1 MLYKHPGQHKMHGD
15 KFDYIVVDELE
26 VDKALNDGWY
36 KTTPEALK
44 NSNVIEAKVIDDI
57 PNDDEMPTR
66 EELEDM
72 ANELDIS
79 FDGRTA
85 DKTLS
90 NKIAEKLAE

>member
-1 MLYKHPGQHKMHGD
+1 MSVMLYKHPGKHELHGD

-36 KTTPEALK
+36 KTTPEALE
-44 NSNVIEAKVIDDI
+44 NSNVIDVT
-57 PNDDEMPTR
+57 PNDDDAPTR
-66 EELEDM
+66 EELE
-72 ANELDIS
+72 AKATELEIS